1 MVPRPQGR
9 RTSRTRVMFED
20 RAEAGRRLAA
30 ALAGYK
36 DEQPVVLG
44 LPRGGVAVAAE
55 IAEALDAPLGLILVR
70 KIGAPTRRELA
81 LGAVVD
87 GQDPC
92 VVRNDDVIQALGV
105 DDATFDAICRRELGE
120 IERRRRRYAGDA
132 TRVDVAGRMAIVVDD
147 GIATG
152 ATMRAAL
159 RATRMRRPKK
169 LVLAVPVAA
178 PEALDELRSEVDDL
192 VCLISEEPLSAIG
205 LFYVDF
211 HQMSDAEVTEILAR
225 FAS

>member
-1 MVPRPQGR
+1 M
-9 RTSRTRVMFED
+9 MFED
-20 RAEAGRRLAA
+20 RAEAGRQLAT

-36 DEQPVVLG
+36 DERPVVLG
-44 LPRGGVAVAAE
+44 LPRGGVAVAAA

-87 GQDPC
+87 GKDPC

-105 DDATFDAICRRELGE
+105 TEATFDAICRRELME
-120 IERRRRRYAGDA
+120 IERRRRRYEGGA
-132 TRVDVAGRMAIVVDD
+132 TQIDVAARVVIVVDD

-159 RATRMRRPKK
+159 RATRLRRPKK
-169 LVLAVPVAA
+169 LVLAAPVAA
-178 PEALDELRSEVDDL
+178 PDALNELRSEVDDL
-192 VCLISEEPLSAIG
+192 VCLISEEPFNAIG

-211 HQMSDAEVTEILAR
+211 HQMNDAEVTEILRR
-225 FAS
+225 FTS

>member
-1 MVPRPQGR
+1 M
-9 RTSRTRVMFED
+9 MFED
-20 RAEAGRRLAA
+20 RAEAGRQLAT

-36 DEQPVVLG
+36 DERPVVLG
-44 LPRGGVAVAAE
+44 LPRGGVAVAAA

-87 GQDPC
+87 GKDPC

-105 DDATFDAICRRELGE
+105 SEATFDAICRRELTE
-120 IERRRRRYAGDA
+120 IERRRRRYEGGA
-132 TRVDVAGRMAIVVDD
+132 TRIDVAARVVIAVDD

-159 RATRMRRPKK
+159 RATRLRRPKK
-169 LVLAVPVAA
+169 LVPAAPVAA
-178 PEALDELRSEVDDL
+178 PDALNELRSEVDDL
-192 VCLISEEPLSAIG
+192 VCLISEEPFNAIG

-211 HQMSDAEVTEILAR
+211 HQMNDAEVIEILSR
-225 FAS
+225 FTS

>member
-1 MVPRPQGR
+1 M
-9 RTSRTRVMFED
+9 MFED
-20 RAEAGRRLAA
+20 RAEAGRQLAT

-36 DEQPVVLG
+36 DERPVVLG
-44 LPRGGVAVAAE
+44 LPRGGVAVAAT

-87 GQDPC
+87 GKDPC
-92 VVRNDDVIQALGV
+92 VVRNDDVIQALGITE
-105 DDATFDAICRRELGE
+105 ATFNAICRRELTE
-120 IERRRRRYAGDA
+120 IERRRRRYEGGA
-132 TRVDVAGRMAIVVDD
+132 TRIDVAARVVIVVDD

-159 RATRMRRPKK
+159 RATRLRRPKK
-169 LVLAVPVAA
+169 LVLAAPVAA
-178 PEALDELRSEVDDL
+178 PDALNELRSEVDDL
-192 VCLISEEPLSAIG
+192 VCLISEEPFNAIG

-211 HQMSDAEVTEILAR
+211 HQMNDAEVTEILSR

>member
-1 MVPRPQGR
+1 M
-9 RTSRTRVMFED
+9 MFED
-20 RAEAGRRLAA
+20 RAEAGRQLAT

-36 DEQPVVLG
+36 DERPVVLG
-44 LPRGGVAVAAE
+44 LPRGGVAVAAT

-87 GQDPC
+87 GKHPC
-92 VVRNDDVIQALGV
+92 VVRNDDVIQALGITE
-105 DDATFDAICRRELGE
+105 ATFNAICRRELTE
-120 IERRRRRYAGDA
+120 IERRRRRYEGGA
-132 TRVDVAGRMAIVVDD
+132 TRIDVTARVVIVVDD

-159 RATRMRRPKK
+159 RATRLRRPKK
-169 LVLAVPVAA
+169 LVLAAPVAA
-178 PEALDELRSEVDDL
+178 PDALNELRSEVDDL
-192 VCLISEEPLSAIG
+192 VCLISEEPFNAIG

-211 HQMSDAEVTEILAR
+211 HQMNDAEVTEILSR

>member
-1 MVPRPQGR
+1 M
-9 RTSRTRVMFED
+9 MFED
-20 RAEAGRRLAA
+20 RAEAGRQLAT

-36 DEQPVVLG
+36 DERPVVLG
-44 LPRGGVAVAAE
+44 LPRGGVAVAAA

-87 GQDPC
+87 GKDPC
-92 VVRNDDVIQALGV
+92 IVRNEDVIQALGV
-105 DDATFDAICRRELGE
+105 TEATFDAICRRELTE
-120 IERRRRRYAGDA
+120 IERRRRRYEGGA
-132 TRVDVAGRMAIVVDD
+132 TSIDVAARAVIVVDD

-159 RATRMRRPKK
+159 RATRLRRPKK
-169 LVLAVPVAA
+169 LVLAAPVAA
-178 PEALDELRSEVDDL
+178 PDALNELRSEVDDL
-192 VCLISEEPLSAIG
+192 VCLISEEPFNAIG

-211 HQMSDAEVTEILAR
+211 HQMSDAEVTAILSR
-225 FAS
+225 FTS

>member
-1 MVPRPQGR
+1 M
-9 RTSRTRVMFED
+9 MFED
-20 RAEAGRRLAA
+20 RAEAGRQLAT

-36 DEQPVVLG
+36 DERPVVLG
-44 LPRGGVAVAAE
+44 LPRGGIAVAAA

-70 KIGAPTRRELA
+70 KIGAPMRRELA

-87 GQDPC
+87 GKDPC
-92 VVRNDDVIQALGV
+92 VVRNDDVIQALGITE
-105 DDATFDAICRRELGE
+105 ATFDAICRRELTE
-120 IERRRRRYAGDA
+120 IERRRRRYEGGA
-132 TRVDVAGRMAIVVDD
+132 TPIDVAARVVIVVDD

-159 RATRMRRPKK
+159 RATRLRRPKK
-169 LVLAVPVAA
+169 LVLAAPVAA
-178 PEALDELRSEVDDL
+178 PDALNELRSEVDDL
-192 VCLISEEPLSAIG
+192 VCLISEEPFNAIG

-211 HQMSDAEVTEILAR
+211 HQMNDAEVTEILSR

>member
-1 MVPRPQGR
+1 M
-9 RTSRTRVMFED
+9 MFED
-20 RAEAGRRLAA
+20 RAEAGRQLAT

-36 DEQPVVLG
+36 DERPVVLG
-44 LPRGGVAVAAE
+44 LPQGGVAVAAA

-87 GQDPC
+87 GKDPC
-92 VVRNDDVIQALGV
+92 IVRNEDVIQALGV
-105 DDATFDAICRRELGE
+105 TEATFDAICRRELTE
-120 IERRRRRYAGDA
+120 IERRRRRYEGGA
-132 TRVDVAGRMAIVVDD
+132 TSIDVAARAVIVVDD

-159 RATRMRRPKK
+159 RATRLRRPKK
-169 LVLAVPVAA
+169 LVLAAPVAA
-178 PEALDELRSEVDDL
+178 PDALNELRSEVDDL
-192 VCLISEEPLSAIG
+192 VCLISEEPFNAIG

-211 HQMSDAEVTEILAR
+211 HQMSDAEVTAILSR
-225 FAS
+225 FTS

>member
-1 MVPRPQGR
+1 M
-9 RTSRTRVMFED
+9 MFED
-20 RAEAGRRLAA
+20 RAEAGRQLAT

-36 DEQPVVLG
+36 DERPVVLG
-44 LPRGGVAVAAE
+44 LPRGGVAVAAT

-87 GQDPC
+87 GKDPC
-92 VVRNDDVIQALGV
+92 VVRNDDVIQALGITE
-105 DDATFDAICRRELGE
+105 ATFNAICRRELTE
-120 IERRRRRYAGDA
+120 IERRRRRYEGGA
-132 TRVDVAGRMAIVVDD
+132 TRIDVTARVVIVVDD

-159 RATRMRRPKK
+159 RATRLRRPKK
-169 LVLAVPVAA
+169 LVLAAPVAA
-178 PEALDELRSEVDDL
+178 PDALNELRSEVDDL
-192 VCLISEEPLSAIG
+192 VCLISEEPFNAIG

-211 HQMSDAEVTEILAR
+211 HQMNDAEVTEILSR

>member
-1 MVPRPQGR
+1 M
-9 RTSRTRVMFED
+9 MFED
-20 RAEAGRRLAA
+20 RAEAGRQLAA

-36 DEQPVVLG
+36 DERPVVLG
-44 LPRGGVAVAAE
+44 LPRGGVAVAAA

-87 GQDPC
+87 GKDPC
-92 VVRNDDVIQALGV
+92 VVRNEDVIRALGV
-105 DDATFDAICRRELGE
+105 SEATFDAICRRELTE
-120 IERRRRRYAGDA
+120 IERRRRRYEGGA
-132 TRVDVAGRMAIVVDD
+132 TRIDVAARVVIVVDD

-159 RATRMRRPKK
+159 RATRLRRPKK
-169 LVLAVPVAA
+169 LVLAAPVAA
-178 PEALDELRSEVDDL
+178 PDALDELRCEVDEL
-192 VCLISEEPLSAIG
+192 VCLISEEPFNAIG

-211 HQMSDAEVTEILAR
+211 HQMNDAEVTEILSR
-225 FAS
+225 FTW

>member
-1 MVPRPQGR
+1 
-9 RTSRTRVMFED
+9 MFED
-20 RAEAGRRLAA
+20 RAEAGRQLGM

-36 DEQPVVLG
+36 DERPVVLA
-44 LPRGGVAVAAE
+44 LPRGGVAVAAQ
-55 IAEALDAPLGLILVR
+55 IAETLDAPLGLILVR

-87 GQDPC
+87 GRDPC
-92 VVRNDDVIQALGV
+92 IVRNDDVIRALGV
-105 DDATFDAICRRELGE
+105 NEATFEAICRRELTE
-120 IERRRRRYAGDA
+120 IERRRHRYQEGV
-132 TRVDVAGRMAIVVDD
+132 TPVDVAARVVIVVDD

-178 PEALDELRSEVDDL
+178 PDALDELRSEVDDL
-192 VCLISEEPLSAIG
+192 VCLISEEPFNAIG

-211 HQMSDAEVTEILAR
+211 HQMNDAEVKEILAR
-225 FAS
+225 FTS

>member
-1 MVPRPQGR
+1 M
-9 RTSRTRVMFED
+9 MFED
-20 RAEAGRRLAA
+20 RAEAGRQLAT

-36 DEQPVVLG
+36 DERPVVLG
-44 LPRGGVAVAAE
+44 LPRGGVAVAAA

-87 GQDPC
+87 GKDPC

-105 DDATFDAICRRELGE
+105 TEATFDAICRRELME
-120 IERRRRRYAGDA
+120 IERRRRRYEGGA
-132 TRVDVAGRMAIVVDD
+132 TQIDVAARVVIVVDD

-159 RATRMRRPKK
+159 RATRLRRPKK
-169 LVLAVPVAA
+169 LVLAAPVAA
-178 PEALDELRSEVDDL
+178 PDALNELRSEVDDL
-192 VCLISEEPLSAIG
+192 VCLISEEPFNAIG

-211 HQMSDAEVTEILAR
+211 HQMNDAEVTEILSR
-225 FAS
+225 FTS

>member
-1 MVPRPQGR
+1 M
-9 RTSRTRVMFED
+9 MFED
-20 RAEAGRRLAA
+20 RAEAGRQLAT

-36 DEQPVVLG
+36 DERPVVLA
-44 LPRGGVAVAAE
+44 LPRGGVAVAAA

-87 GQDPC
+87 GKDPC
-92 VVRNDDVIQALGV
+92 VVRNDDVIQALGISE
-105 DDATFDAICRRELGE
+105 AIFDAICRRELTE
-120 IERRRRRYAGDA
+120 IERRRRRYEGGA
-132 TRVDVAGRMAIVVDD
+132 TPIDVAARVVIVVDD

-159 RATRMRRPKK
+159 RATRLRRPKK
-169 LVLAVPVAA
+169 LVLAAPVAA
-178 PEALDELRSEVDDL
+178 PDALNELRSEVDDV
-192 VCLISEEPLSAIG
+192 VCLISEEPFNAIG

-211 HQMSDAEVTEILAR
+211 HQMNDAEVTEILSR
-225 FAS
+225 FTS

>member
-1 MVPRPQGR
+1 
-9 RTSRTRVMFED
+9 MFED
-20 RAEAGRRLAA
+20 RAEAGRQLAT

-36 DEQPVVLG
+36 DERPVVLG
-44 LPRGGVAVAAE
+44 LPRGGVAVAAT

-70 KIGAPTRRELA
+70 KIGAPMRRELA

-87 GQDPC
+87 GKDPC
-92 VVRNDDVIQALGV
+92 VVRNDDVIQALGITE
-105 DDATFDAICRRELGE
+105 ATFNAICRRELTE
-120 IERRRRRYAGDA
+120 IERRRRRYEGGA
-132 TRVDVAGRMAIVVDD
+132 TRIDVTARVVIVVDD

-159 RATRMRRPKK
+159 RATRLRRPKK
-169 LVLAVPVAA
+169 LVLAAPVAA
-178 PEALDELRSEVDDL
+178 PDALNELRSEVDDL
-192 VCLISEEPLSAIG
+192 VCLISEEPFNAIG

-211 HQMSDAEVTEILAR
+211 HQMNDAEVTEILSR

>member
-1 MVPRPQGR
+1 M
-9 RTSRTRVMFED
+9 MFED
-20 RAEAGRRLAA
+20 RAEAGRQLAT

-36 DEQPVVLG
+36 DERPVVLG
-44 LPRGGVAVAAE
+44 LPRGGIAVAAA

-70 KIGAPTRRELA
+70 KIGAPMRRELA

-87 GQDPC
+87 GKDPC
-92 VVRNDDVIQALGV
+92 VVRNDDVIQALGITE
-105 DDATFDAICRRELGE
+105 ATFDAICRRELTE
-120 IERRRRRYAGDA
+120 IERRRRRYEGGA
-132 TRVDVAGRMAIVVDD
+132 TPIDVAARVVIVVDD

-159 RATRMRRPKK
+159 RATRLRRPKK
-169 LVLAVPVAA
+169 LVLAAPVAA
-178 PEALDELRSEVDDL
+178 PDALNELRSEVDDV
-192 VCLISEEPLSAIG
+192 VCLISEEPFNAIG

-211 HQMSDAEVTEILAR
+211 HQMNDAEVTEILSR

>member
-1 MVPRPQGR
+1 
-9 RTSRTRVMFED
+9 VMFED
-20 RAEAGRRLAA
+20 RAEAGRQLAT

-36 DEQPVVLG
+36 DERPVVLG

-55 IAEALDAPLGLILVR
+55 IAEALEAPLGLILVR

-92 VVRNDDVIQALGV
+92 VVRNDDVIRALGV
-105 DDATFDAICRRELGE
+105 NEATFDAICRRELSE
-120 IERRRRRYAGDA
+120 IERRRRRYAGNA
-132 TRVDVAGRMAIVVDD
+132 TRADVAARVVIVVDD

-159 RATRMRRPKK
+159 RATRMRQPKK

-178 PEALDELRSEVDDL
+178 PDALDELRSEVDDL
-192 VCLISEEPLSAIG
+192 VCLISEEHFSAIG

-211 HQMSDAEVTEILAR
+211 HQLSDAEVTEILAR

>member
-1 MVPRPQGR
+1 M
-9 RTSRTRVMFED
+9 MFED
-20 RAEAGRRLAA
+20 RAEAGRQLAT

-36 DEQPVVLG
+36 DQRPVVLG
-44 LPRGGVAVAAE
+44 LPRGGVAVAAA

-105 DDATFDAICRRELGE
+105 TEATFDAICRRELAE
-120 IERRRRRYAGDA
+120 IERRRRRYEGGA
-132 TRVDVAGRMAIVVDD
+132 TRIDVAARVVIVVDD

-159 RATRMRRPKK
+159 RATRLRHPKK
-169 LVLAVPVAA
+169 LVLAAPVAA
-178 PEALDELRSEVDDL
+178 PDALDELRSEVDDL
-192 VCLISEEPLSAIG
+192 VCLISEEPFNAIG

-211 HQMSDAEVTEILAR
+211 HQMNDTEVTEILSR
-225 FAS
+225 FTS

>member
-1 MVPRPQGR
+1 M
-9 RTSRTRVMFED
+9 MFED
-20 RAEAGRRLAA
+20 RAEAGRQLAT

-36 DEQPVVLG
+36 DERPVVLG
-44 LPRGGVAVAAE
+44 LPRGGVAVAAA

-87 GQDPC
+87 GKDPC

-105 DDATFDAICRRELGE
+105 TDATFDAICRRELTE
-120 IERRRRRYAGDA
+120 IERRRRRYEGGA
-132 TRVDVAGRMAIVVDD
+132 TLIDVAARVVIVVDD

-159 RATRMRRPKK
+159 RATRLRRPKK
-169 LVLAVPVAA
+169 LVLAAPVAA
-178 PEALDELRSEVDDL
+178 PDVLSELRCEVDDL
-192 VCLISEEPLSAIG
+192 VCLISEEPFTAIG

-211 HQMSDAEVTEILAR
+211 HQMNDAEVTEILSR
-225 FAS
+225 FTS

>member
-1 MVPRPQGR
+1 M
-9 RTSRTRVMFED
+9 MFED
-20 RAEAGRRLAA
+20 RAEAGRQLAT

-36 DEQPVVLG
+36 DERPVVLG
-44 LPRGGVAVAAE
+44 LPRGGVAVAAT

-87 GQDPC
+87 GKDPC
-92 VVRNDDVIQALGV
+92 VVRNDDVIQALGITE
-105 DDATFDAICRRELGE
+105 ATFNAICRRELTE
-120 IERRRRRYAGDA
+120 IERRRRRYEGGA
-132 TRVDVAGRMAIVVDD
+132 TRIDVTARVVIVVDD

-159 RATRMRRPKK
+159 RATRLRRPKK
-169 LVLAVPVAA
+169 LVLAAPVAA
-178 PEALDELRSEVDDL
+178 PDALNELRSEVDDL
-192 VCLISEEPLSAIG
+192 VCLISEEPFNAIG

-211 HQMSDAEVTEILAR
+211 HQMNDAEVIEILSR
-225 FAS
+225 FTS

>member
-1 MVPRPQGR
+1 M
-9 RTSRTRVMFED
+9 MFVD
-20 RAEAGRRLAA
+20 RAEAGRQLAA

-36 DEQPVVLG
+36 DERPVVLG
-44 LPRGGVAVAAE
+44 LPRGGVAVAAA
-55 IAEALDAPLGLILVR
+55 IAETLDAPLGLILVR
-70 KIGAPTRRELA
+70 KIGAPMRRELA

-92 VVRNDDVIQALGV
+92 IVRNEDVIRALGV
-105 DDATFDAICRRELGE
+105 TDATFDAICRRELLE
-120 IERRRRRYAGDA
+120 IERRRRRYAGGA
-132 TRVDVAGRMAIVVDD
+132 TPVDVAARVGIVVDD

-159 RATRMRRPKK
+159 QATRLRQPKK

-178 PEALDELRSEVDDL
+178 PDALAALRCEVDDL
-192 VCLISEEPLSAIG
+192 VCLISEEGFSAIG

-211 HQMSDAEVTEILAR
+211 HQMSDAEVTEILRR
-225 FAS
+225 FAP

>member
-1 MVPRPQGR
+1 M
-9 RTSRTRVMFED
+9 MFED
-20 RAEAGRRLAA
+20 RAEAGRQLAT

-36 DEQPVVLG
+36 DERPVVLG
-44 LPRGGVAVAAE
+44 LPRGGVAVAAT

-70 KIGAPTRRELA
+70 KIGAPMRRELA

-87 GQDPC
+87 GKDPC
-92 VVRNDDVIQALGV
+92 VVRNDDVIQALGITE
-105 DDATFDAICRRELGE
+105 ATFNAICRRELTE
-120 IERRRRRYAGDA
+120 IERRRRRYEGGA
-132 TRVDVAGRMAIVVDD
+132 TRIDVTARVVIVVDD

-159 RATRMRRPKK
+159 RATRLRRPKK
-169 LVLAVPVAA
+169 LVLAAPVAA
-178 PEALDELRSEVDDL
+178 PDALNELRSEVDDL
-192 VCLISEEPLSAIG
+192 VCLISEEPFNAIG

-211 HQMSDAEVTEILAR
+211 HQMNDAEVTEILSR

>member
-1 MVPRPQGR
+1 M
-9 RTSRTRVMFED
+9 MFED
-20 RAEAGRRLAA
+20 RAEAGRQLAT
-30 ALAGYK
+30 ALASYK
-36 DEQPVVLG
+36 DERPVVLG
-44 LPRGGVAVAAE
+44 LPRGGVAVAAT

-87 GQDPC
+87 GKDPC
-92 VVRNDDVIQALGV
+92 VVRNDDVIQALGITE
-105 DDATFDAICRRELGE
+105 ATFNAICRRELTE
-120 IERRRRRYAGDA
+120 IERRRRRYEGGA
-132 TRVDVAGRMAIVVDD
+132 TRIDVTARVVIVVDD

-159 RATRMRRPKK
+159 RATRLRRPKK
-169 LVLAVPVAA
+169 LVLAAPVAA
-178 PEALDELRSEVDDL
+178 PDALNELRSEVDDL
-192 VCLISEEPLSAIG
+192 VCLISEEPFNAIG

-211 HQMSDAEVTEILAR
+211 HQMNDAEVTEILSR

>member
-1 MVPRPQGR
+1 M
-9 RTSRTRVMFED
+9 MFED
-20 RAEAGRRLAA
+20 RAEAGRQLAT

-36 DEQPVVLG
+36 DERPVVLG
-44 LPRGGVAVAAE
+44 LPRGGVAVAAA

-87 GQDPC
+87 GKDPC

-105 DDATFDAICRRELGE
+105 TEATFDAICRRELME
-120 IERRRRRYAGDA
+120 IERRRRRYEGGA
-132 TRVDVAGRMAIVVDD
+132 TQIDVAARVVIVVDD

-159 RATRMRRPKK
+159 RATRLRRPKK
-169 LVLAVPVAA
+169 LVLAAPVAA
-178 PEALDELRSEVDDL
+178 PDALNELRSEVDDL
-192 VCLISEEPLSAIG
+192 VCLISEEPFNAIG

-211 HQMSDAEVTEILAR
+211 HQMNDAEVTAILSR
-225 FAS
+225 FTS

>member
-1 MVPRPQGR
+1 M
-9 RTSRTRVMFED
+9 MFED
-20 RAEAGRRLAA
+20 RAEAGRQLAT

-36 DEQPVVLG
+36 DERPVVLG
-44 LPRGGVAVAAE
+44 LPRGGVAVAAT

-87 GQDPC
+87 GKDPC

-105 DDATFDAICRRELGE
+105 TEATFDAICRRELTE
-120 IERRRRRYAGDA
+120 IERRRRRYEGGA
-132 TRVDVAGRMAIVVDD
+132 TRIDVTARVVIVADD

-159 RATRMRRPKK
+159 RATRLRRPKK
-169 LVLAVPVAA
+169 LVLAAPVAA
-178 PEALDELRSEVDDL
+178 PDALNELRSEVDDL
-192 VCLISEEPLSAIG
+192 VCLISEEPFNAIG

-211 HQMSDAEVTEILAR
+211 HQMNDAEVTEILSR